1 MPYDGMGNYI
11 ESKADNTSDVIGFGD
26 VGGIGQLIYHTFR
39 FKDYEFEVGAGES
52 WYLKPTI
59 YKGMEPDLDK
69 ENGFSGKEIFRELYN
84 LGRKI
89 NDFSEEK
96 PYVDLIIE
104 FCKDVAH
111 PYYIDTVYSL
121 MTDKQFDIADD
132 GEMLERESL
141 FSLSTFMH
149 DLERFYT
156 AAQFYFALKKVC
168 AGDGDDAFDLAQEG
182 KFFEGLPFFEKY
194 KHEENFQEY
203 KLEKGEIT
211 PQQLLHEMIAE
222 QKKTKHREQKEV
234 TWFAR
239 EPFDYYEELR
249 EQLMDMIPDFHMRLK
264 INPRNNQ
271 VVFAADVHS
280 VFDIC
285 WYTLARML
293 VDFGPP
299 EEGGRIRE
307 LNEGA
312 IITCLHCAEA
322 FIRDNNR
329 QLYCKKVEC
338 QRAHNAARQR
348 KYRANKKLAETKA
361 KNKK

>member
-111 PYYIDTVYSL
+111 PYYIDTLYTL

-132 GEMLERESL
+132 EEMLERESM

-149 DLERFYT
+149 DLESFYT

-182 KFFEGLPFFEKY
+182 KFFEGLSYFEKY
-194 KHEENFQEY
+194 KREENFQEH

-211 PQQLLHEMIAE
+211 PQQLLDEMISE
-222 QKKTKHREQKEV
+222 RKKKKLQEHKEV
-234 TWFAR
+234 TWFVR

-249 EQLMDMIPDFHMRLK
+249 DQLMEMIPNFHMRLK

-285 WYTLARML
+285 WYTLARMV

-299 EEGGRIRE
+299 ENGGRTRE

-312 IITCLHCAEA
+312 LITCLNCSEV

-329 QLYCKKVEC
+329 QLYCKKDEC

-348 KYRANKKLAETKA
+348 KYRANKKLAETKT
-361 KNKK
+361 KNKG